1 MFLLSSNCI
10 FNLTFKSVSHFK
22 YSWVQGLYSWDRWG
36 IGNVCWYIQH
46 LFYFSWFWSW
56 VRGVHEALCVLL
68 KKSDKSPLRISIGGV
83 PFLKVDHFSLLFGLP
98 IVQYK
103 WNELYIFFANSAL
116 LITSFPSITI
126 LLLTI
131 ILFHHH
137 HSQNHGFHHQ
147 IPIFAIIITTP
158 SSSPSPYHH
167 HLPT

>member
-131 ILFHHH
+131 IILKIMVFITKSPSSQSLSPHPHHH
-137 HSQNHGFHHQ
+137 HRH
-147 IPIFAIIITTP
+147 ITIIFQ
-158 SSSPSPYHH
+158 HKQ
-167 HLPT
+167 